1 MRKESQMLKSVKGCM
16 FIKWLHSGLYREAA
30 FLESHSCENFLKE
43 RDIRELMRK
52 KYGMGGF
59 VLTEV
64 NKPIGYTIYEQSGDV
79 LEIIN
84 LVVHQDYRRRGAASL
99 LLEKLETRK
108 RWSSMQV
115 CVRESNLA
123 AHLFFK
129 KHGFLAT
136 GVKRR
141 YFEDHVFGE
150 MKFEDAYHFRKDKA

>member
-1 MRKESQMLKSVKGCM
+1 MLKSVKGCM